1 MQIVQQLDSIIV
13 ELEDA
18 VKSGSSEKRVNTLR
32 QVTNLFLHDG
42 ERLSE
47 DQIKVFDDVLCLLT
61 ARVENQAKAE
71 LSKRLAPLDYAPLEV
86 IQRLA
91 SDDEIAVAEN
101 VLVRS
106 SRLATST
113 LVEIAT
119 TKGQDHLFAISGRA
133 DLPEVVTDVIV
144 NRGER
149 RVIRKLANNSTA
161 RFSEAGYAEMV
172 EHAEADDGLI
182 EILGLRIDLP
192 LKFLRDLLQKATE
205 AVRARLMA
213 IAPPELQEEIKQ
225 VLKTITEGAGGKRS
239 PARDFAHAEEIVK
252 RMKGLNQLDEAAIVR
267 FAEAARFDE
276 VVAALA
282 ILTNVPT
289 AMVAKVIEGHRADLV
304 LIPCKAAGLNW
315 PAVGTIL
322 THRPVKP
329 RIDERTLKIAL
340 RDYGKL
346 SVETARR
353 TLRFWQVHDKLEK

>member
-1 MQIVQQLDSIIV
+1 
-13 ELEDA
+13 
-18 VKSGSSEKRVNTLR
+18 
-32 QVTNLFLHDG
+32 
-42 ERLSE
+42 
-47 DQIKVFDDVLCLLT
+47 
-61 ARVENQAKAE
+61 
-71 LSKRLAPLDYAPLEV
+71 
-86 IQRLA
+86 
-91 SDDEIAVAEN
+91 
-101 VLVRS
+101 
-106 SRLATST
+106 
-113 LVEIAT
+113 
-119 TKGQDHLFAISGRA
+119 
-133 DLPEVVTDVIV
+133 
-144 NRGER
+144 
-149 RVIRKLANNSTA
+149 
-161 RFSEAGYAEMV
+161 
-172 EHAEADDGLI
+172 
-182 EILGLRIDLP
+182 
-192 LKFLRDLLQKATE
+192 
-205 AVRARLMA
+205 MA

-239 PARDFAHAEEIVK
+239 PERDFARAEEIVK

-346 SVETARR
+346 SVETAQR